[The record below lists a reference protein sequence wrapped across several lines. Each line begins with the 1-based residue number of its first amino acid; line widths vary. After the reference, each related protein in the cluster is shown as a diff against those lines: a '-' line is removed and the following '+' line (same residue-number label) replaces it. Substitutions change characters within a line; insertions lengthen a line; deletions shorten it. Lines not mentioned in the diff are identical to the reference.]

1 VTEHFFG
8 HWRWRDRALLEYGCS
23 FKTVLALKSDV
34 DSGETSMS
42 PNFAH
47 ILAPGRIGSLE
58 LKNRI
63 FMTAMGDNLAEA
75 DGMCGARTRAYY
87 AARARGGA
95 ALLTVGSVSVGYPV
109 GSNCQ
114 WQVGLSGDRHIP
126 SIRGVADV
134 VHEHG
139 AKLALQLHFG
149 GLVAMTDMKEGRPV
163 WCPSIPLPPEPG
175 DVMDGFL
182 LEELA
187 QADFANVK
195 KVDFKVMTAQDAE
208 HLIQMFADAAAR
220 AKEAGADGVELHG
233 GHGYIFSSFIS
244 PASNR
249 RTDEYG
255 GPLENRARLLLDAVK
270 AVRSA
275 VGQDYPVWCKI
286 DQAEF
291 GKTDGITLD
300 DAKALARM
308 LQSAGVDAIT
318 ASSYADQSQ
327 GKYHSGSNIPDKG
340 ELMIPGA
347 ATIKSV
353 LDIPVIAAG
362 RIEPEAA
369 DRYIGEGKFDFVAMG
384 RKLLADPELPRR
396 LMEGRPEDIRPCIY
410 CYACVSQIY
419 FSRNVKCAVNPETA
433 FERERGIV
441 PAAAAKRIVVIGG
454 GPGGMEAARRL
465 TIKGHKV
472 ILLEQSD
479 RLGGTAQFASIAYAP
494 NERILNW
501 LKRQVSELGIEIRFK
516 TQATPELL
524 ETLNPD
530 EVIVATGAIRTMPP
544 IPGANRPNVFSG
556 DDMRRL
562 VLGEN
567 LDTLKGKTGWTTR
580 LAAKAGSLT
589 GVNRSPEMIREAT
602 KAWMPL
608 GRQIVII
615 GGELVGVELAEF
627 LAERGRK
634 VTVIDEAPRLGA
646 GIPIVRRWRA
656 LGDARE
662 LGVVLLA
669 GKRNIAIGDAGVN
682 FADEDGTTHLLPAD
696 HIIVAKGARGDLTL
710 GNQLEAAGFSVHSVG
725 DCNGVGY
732 IEGAIAAAA
741 DVAVAI

>member
-1 VTEHFFG
+1 M
-8 HWRWRDRALLEYGCS
+8 S
-23 FKTVLALKSDV
+23 
-34 DSGETSMS
+34 TS
-42 PNFAH
+42 FAH
-47 ILAPGRIGSLE
+47 ILAPGRIGSLA

-87 AARARGGA
+87 AARAKGGA

-114 WQVGLSGDRHIP
+114 WQVALSGDRHIP
-126 SIRGVADV
+126 SIRGVADA

-163 WCPSIPLPPEPG
+163 WCPSIPLPPKPG

-182 LEELA
+182 LEEIA

-195 KVDFKVMTAQDAE
+195 KIDFKVMTAQDAE

-286 DQAEF
+286 DEEEF
-291 GKTDGITLD
+291 GKPDGITLD
-300 DAKALARM
+300 DAKALAKL
-308 LQSAGVDAIT
+308 LQAAGVDAIT

-327 GKYHSGSNIPDKG
+327 GKYHSGSNIPDKP

-347 ATIKSV
+347 AAIKSV
-353 LDIPVIAAG
+353 LDIPVIASG
-362 RIEPEAA
+362 RIEPEVA

-384 RKLLADPELPRR
+384 RKLLADPDLPRR

-419 FSRNVKCAVNPETA
+419 FSKAVKCAVNPETS
-433 FERERGIV
+433 FERERALL

-479 RLGGTAQFASIAYAP
+479 RLGGTIQFASIAYAP

-501 LKRQVSELGIEIRFK
+501 LKRQVAELGIEVRFK
-516 TQATPELL
+516 TKATPELL
-524 ETLNPD
+524 KTLKPD

-544 IPGANRPNVFSG
+544 IPGSDRANVFSG

-567 LDTLKGKTGWTTR
+567 LDTLKDKTSWTTR
-580 LAAKAGSLT
+580 LAAKAGSLS
-589 GVNRSPEMIREAT
+589 GVTRSPEMIREAT

-608 GRQIVII
+608 GKRIVII

-627 LAERGRK
+627 LAERGRA
-634 VTVIDEAPRLGA
+634 VTVVDDAPRLGA
-646 GIPIVRRWRA
+646 GIYIVRRWRA
-656 LGDARE
+656 LADARE
-662 LGVVLLA
+662 LGVALLP
-669 GKRNIAIGDAGVN
+669 GMRDIAIG
-682 FADEDGTTHLLPAD
+682 EDGVSYTDEGGQTHVLPAD
-696 HIIVAKGARGDLTL
+696 HIIVAKGAHGDLAL
-710 GNQLEAAGFSVHSVG
+710 AEQLEAAGFSVHTVG

-732 IEGAIAAAA
+732 IEGAIASAA

>member
-1 VTEHFFG
+1 MSS
-8 HWRWRDRALLEYGCS
+8 S
-23 FKTVLALKSDV
+23 FSHL
-34 DSGETSMS
+34 M
-42 PNFAH
+42 
-47 ILAPGRIGSLE
+47 APGRIGSME

-63 FMTAMGDNLAEA
+63 FMTAMGDNLAEE

-87 AARARGGA
+87 EARAKGGA

-114 WQVGLSGDRHIP
+114 WQVALSGDRHIP

-134 VHEHG
+134 VHKHG

-163 WCPSIPLPPEPG
+163 WCPSIPLPPKPG
-175 DVMDGFL
+175 DVIDGFL
-182 LEELA
+182 PEELA

-195 KVDFKVMTAQDAE
+195 EVSFKVMTAQDAE

-270 AVRSA
+270 AVRA
-275 VGQDYPVWCKI
+275 QVGQDYPVWCKI
-286 DQAEF
+286 DEEEF
-291 GKTDGITLD
+291 GKEDGIRIE
-300 DAKALARM
+300 DAKKLAVL
-308 LQSAGVDAIT
+308 LQNAGVDAVT

-327 GKYHSGSNIPDKG
+327 GKYHSGSNIPHKP

-347 ATIKSV
+347 ITIKSV
-353 LDIPVIAAG
+353 LDIPVITSG

-369 DRYIGEGKFDFVAMG
+369 NKYIGEGKFDFVAMG
-384 RKLLADPELPRR
+384 RKLLADPELPNK
-396 LMEGRPEDIRPCIY
+396 LKAGKPEDVRPCVY

-419 FSRNVKCAVNPETA
+419 FSKAVKCAVNPETS
-433 FERERGIV
+433 FERERAIAPDTG
-441 PAAAAKRIVVIGG
+441 AKKIVVIGG

-465 TIKGHKV
+465 TLKGHTV
-472 ILLEQSD
+472 TLLEKSD
-479 RLGGTAQFASIAYAP
+479 RLGGTVQFASIAYAP

-501 LKRQVSELGIEIRFK
+501 LKRQVEELKIDVRLK
-516 TQATPELL
+516 TAATPELL
-524 ETLNPD
+524 KSLKPD
-530 EVIVATGAIRTMPP
+530 EIVVATGAIRTMPP
-544 IPGANRPNVFSG
+544 IPGSDRDTVFSG
-556 DDMRRL
+556 DDMRSL

-567 LDTLKGKTGWTTR
+567 LDRLKGKTSWTTR
-580 LAAKAGSLT
+580 MAAKAGSLT
-589 GVNRSPEMIREAT
+589 GVTGNPAMIREAT

-608 GRQIVII
+608 GDKIVVI
-615 GGELVGVELAEF
+615 GGELVGLELAEF

-634 VTVIDEAPRLGA
+634 VTVVDEAPRLGS
-646 GIPIVRRWRA
+646 GIYIVRRWRA
-656 LGDARE
+656 LSEARD
-662 LGVVLLA
+662 LGVVLLP
-669 GKRNIAIGDAGVN
+669 GVSDIAITDAGVTYKD
-682 FADEDGTTHLLPAD
+682 ADGKAQFGAAD
-696 HIIVAKGARGDLTL
+696 NVIVAKGAKGDLSLADTL
-710 GNQLEAAGFSVHSVG
+710 TAAGFKVHTVG

-732 IEGAIAAAA
+732 IEGAIASAA

>member
-1 VTEHFFG
+1 
-8 HWRWRDRALLEYGCS
+8 
-23 FKTVLALKSDV
+23 
-34 DSGETSMS
+34 MS
-42 PNFAH
+42 NNFAH
-47 ILAPGRIGSLE
+47 ILSPGRIGALA

-87 AARARGGA
+87 AARAKGGA

-126 SIRGVADV
+126 SIRGVADA

-163 WCPSIPLPPEPG
+163 WCPSIPLPPKHG

-233 GHGYIFSSFIS
+233 GHGYIFSSFLS
-244 PASNR
+244 PASNF

-255 GPLENRARLLLDAVK
+255 GPLENRARLLLDTVK

-308 LQSAGVDAIT
+308 LQSAGIDAIT
-318 ASSYADQSQ
+318 ASSYADQSE
-327 GKYHSGSNIPDKG
+327 GKYHSGSNIPDKP

-347 ATIKSV
+347 AAIKAV

-384 RKLLADPELPRR
+384 RKLLADPELPKR

-433 FERERGIV
+433 FEREREIV
-441 PAAAAKRIVVIGG
+441 PAAAVKRIVVVGG

-465 TIKGHKV
+465 TLKGHKV
-472 ILLEQSD
+472 TLLEQSD

-501 LKRQVSELGIEIRFK
+501 LKRQVAELDIEVRLK
-516 TQATPELL
+516 SKATPELL
-524 ETLNPD
+524 KALSPD

-544 IPGANRPNVFSG
+544 IPGSDRANVFSG

-567 LDTLKGKTGWTTR
+567 LESLKGKTSWTTR

-589 GVNRSPEMIREAT
+589 GVTSSPDMIREAT

-608 GRQIVII
+608 GKEIVII

-646 GIPIVRRWRA
+646 GIHIVRRWRA
-656 LGDARE
+656 LADARE

-669 GKRNIAIGDAGVN
+669 GKRDIAIGDSGVAY
-682 FADEDGTTHLLPAD
+682 ADEDGSTHLLPAD
-696 HIIVAKGARGDLTL
+696 HIIVAKGAHGDLAL
-710 GNQLEAAGFSVHSVG
+710 ANALEAAGFSVHTVG

>member
-1 VTEHFFG
+1 
-8 HWRWRDRALLEYGCS
+8 
-23 FKTVLALKSDV
+23 
-34 DSGETSMS
+34 MS
-42 PNFAH
+42 
-47 ILAPGRIGSLE
+47 PGRIGSLQ

-87 AARARGGA
+87 AARAKGGA

-114 WQVGLSGDRHIP
+114 WQVALSGDRHIP
-126 SIRGVADV
+126 SIKGVADV

-182 LEELA
+182 PEEIA

-195 KVDFKVMTAQDAE
+195 EVSFKVMTAQDAE

-249 RTDEYG
+249 RDDEYG
-255 GPLENRARLLLDAVK
+255 GPLENRARLLLDTVR
-270 AVRSA
+270 AVRSQ

-286 DQAEF
+286 DEEEF
-291 GKTDGITLD
+291 GKDDGIKIE
-300 DAKALARM
+300 DAKKLAVL
-308 LQSAGVDAIT
+308 LQEAGVDAIT

-327 GKYHSGSNIPDKG
+327 GKYHSGSNIPHKV

-347 ATIKSV
+347 AQIKSV
-353 LDIPVIAAG
+353 LDIPVITSG

-384 RKLLADPELPRR
+384 RKLLADPELPNKIKA
-396 LMEGRPEDIRPCIY
+396 GKPEEVRPCIY

-419 FSRNVKCAVNPETA
+419 FSKAVKCAVNPETS

-441 PAAAAKRIVVIGG
+441 PAEAKKHIVVIGG
-454 GPGGMEAARRL
+454 GPGGMESARRL
-465 TIKGHKV
+465 TLKGHKV
-472 ILLEQSD
+472 TLLEQSD
-479 RLGGTAQFASIAYAP
+479 RLGGTVQFASIAYAP

-501 LKRQVSELGIEIRFK
+501 LKRQVSELGIEVRLK
-516 TQATPELL
+516 TKATPELL
-524 ETLNPD
+524 KALNPD
-530 EVIVATGAIRTMPP
+530 EVVVAVGAVRNMPA
-544 IPGANRPNVFSG
+544 IPGNDRDNVFSG
-556 DDMRRL
+556 DEMRNL

-567 LDTLKGKTGWTTR
+567 LDTLKGKTSWATR
-580 LAAKAGSLT
+580 MAAKAGSLT
-589 GVNRSPEMIREAT
+589 GVTRSPEMIREAS

-608 GRQIVII
+608 GDHIVII
-615 GGELVGVELAEF
+615 GGELVGLELAEF

-634 VTVIDEAPRLGA
+634 VTVVDEAPRLGA
-646 GIPIVRRWRA
+646 GIYIVRRWRA
-656 LGDARE
+656 LAEARD
-662 LGVVLLA
+662 LGVTLLP
-669 GKRNIAIGDAGVN
+669 GMKNIAIGNERVTFDDADGQHHVVE
-682 FADEDGTTHLLPAD
+682 ADNV
-696 HIIVAKGARGDLTL
+696 IVAKGATGNLTL
-710 GNQLEAAGFSVHSVG
+710 ADSLKAAGFKVHTVG

-732 IEGAIAAAA
+732 IEGAIAGAA
-741 DVAVAI
+741 DVAVAIH

>member
-1 VTEHFFG
+1 
-8 HWRWRDRALLEYGCS
+8 
-23 FKTVLALKSDV
+23 
-34 DSGETSMS
+34 MS
-42 PNFAH
+42 
-47 ILAPGRIGSLE
+47 PGRIGSLE

-87 AARARGGA
+87 AARAKGGA

-114 WQVGLSGDRHIP
+114 WQVALSGDRHIP

-163 WCPSIPLPPEPG
+163 WCPSVPLPPKPG
-175 DVMDGFL
+175 DVMDGFMP
-182 LEELA
+182 EEIA

-195 KVDFKVMTAQDAE
+195 DVSFKVMTAQDAE
-208 HLIQMFADAAAR
+208 HLIQMFSDAAAR
-220 AKEAGADGVELHG
+220 AKEAGADGIELHG

-255 GPLENRARLLLDAVK
+255 GPLENRARLLIDALR
-270 AVRSA
+270 ACRA
-275 VGQDYPVWCKI
+275 QVGQDYPIWVKI
-286 DQAEF
+286 DEEEF
-291 GKTDGITLD
+291 GKDDGIKID
-300 DAKALARM
+300 DAKKLALL
-308 LQSAGVDAIT
+308 LQEAGADAIT

-327 GKYHSGSNIPDKG
+327 GKYHSGSNIPHKV

-347 ATIKSV
+347 AAIKSV
-353 LDIPVIAAG
+353 LNIPVITSG

-369 DRYIGEGKFDFVAMG
+369 DKYIGEGKFDFVAMG
-384 RKLLADPELPRR
+384 RKLLADPELPNK
-396 LMEGRPEDIRPCIY
+396 LKAGKPEDVRPCIY

-419 FSRNVKCAVNPETA
+419 FSKNVKCAVNPETA

-441 PAAAAKRIVVIGG
+441 PAGAKKNIIVIGG
-454 GPGGMEAARRL
+454 GPGGMESARRL
-465 TIKGHKV
+465 TLRGHKV
-472 ILLEQSD
+472 TLLEQSD
-479 RLGGTAQFASIAYAP
+479 RLGGTVQFASIAYAP

-501 LKRQVSELGIEIRFK
+501 LKRQVSELGIDVRLK
-516 TQATPELL
+516 TKATPELL
-524 ETLNPD
+524 KSLNPD
-530 EVIVATGAIRTMPP
+530 EVVVAVGAVRTMPP
-544 IPGANRPNVFSG
+544 IPGNDLPHVFSG
-556 DDMRRL
+556 DEMRNL

-567 LDTLKGKTGWTTR
+567 LDSLKGKTSLATR

-589 GVNRSPEMIREAT
+589 GVTRSPEMIREAS

-608 GRQIVII
+608 GDHIVII
-615 GGELVGVELAEF
+615 GGELVGLELAEF

-634 VTVIDEAPRLGA
+634 VTVVDEAPRLGA
-646 GIPIVRRWRA
+646 GIYIVRRWRA
-656 LGDARE
+656 LADARD
-662 LGVVLLA
+662 LGVALLP
-669 GKRNIAIGDAGVN
+669 GMKNIAIGKDRVTFDDGDGQHHMVE
-682 FADEDGTTHLLPAD
+682 ADNV
-696 HIIVAKGARGDLTL
+696 IVAKGAVGNLTL
-710 GNQLEAAGFSVHSVG
+710 ADSLKDAGFTVHTVG

-732 IEGAIAAAA
+732 IEGAIAGAA
-741 DVAVAI
+741 DVAVAIN

>member
-1 VTEHFFG
+1 VST
-8 HWRWRDRALLEYGCS
+8 S
-23 FKTVLALKSDV
+23 FQHL
-34 DSGETSMS
+34 MS
-42 PNFAH
+42 
-47 ILAPGRIGSLE
+47 PGRIGSLQ

-87 AARARGGA
+87 AARAKGGA

-114 WQVGLSGDRHIP
+114 WQVALSGDRHIP
-126 SIRGVADV
+126 SIKGVADV

-182 LEELA
+182 PEEIA

-195 KVDFKVMTAQDAE
+195 EVSFKVMTAQDAE

-249 RTDEYG
+249 RDDEYG
-255 GPLENRARLLLDAVK
+255 GPLENRARLLLDTVR
-270 AVRSA
+270 AVRSQ

-286 DQAEF
+286 DEEEF
-291 GKTDGITLD
+291 GKDDGIKIE
-300 DAKALARM
+300 DAKKLAVL
-308 LQSAGVDAIT
+308 LQEAGVDAIT

-327 GKYHSGSNIPDKG
+327 GKYHSGSNIPHKV

-347 ATIKSV
+347 AQIKSV
-353 LDIPVIAAG
+353 LDIPVITSG

-384 RKLLADPELPRR
+384 RKLLADPELPNKIKA
-396 LMEGRPEDIRPCIY
+396 GKPEEVRPCIY

-419 FSRNVKCAVNPETA
+419 FSKAVKCAVNPETS

-441 PAAAAKRIVVIGG
+441 PAEAKKHIVVIGG
-454 GPGGMEAARRL
+454 GPGGMESARRL
-465 TIKGHKV
+465 TLKGHKV
-472 ILLEQSD
+472 TLLEQSD
-479 RLGGTAQFASIAYAP
+479 RLGGTVQFASIAYAP

-501 LKRQVSELGIEIRFK
+501 LKRQVSELGIEVRLK
-516 TQATPELL
+516 TKATPELL
-524 ETLNPD
+524 KALNPD
-530 EVIVATGAIRTMPP
+530 EVVVAVGAVRNMPA
-544 IPGANRPNVFSG
+544 IPGNDRDNVFSG
-556 DDMRRL
+556 DEMRNL

-567 LDTLKGKTGWTTR
+567 LDTLKGKTSWATR
-580 LAAKAGSLT
+580 MAAKAGSLT
-589 GVNRSPEMIREAT
+589 GVTRSPEMIREAS

-608 GRQIVII
+608 GDHIVII
-615 GGELVGVELAEF
+615 GGELVGLELAEF

-634 VTVIDEAPRLGA
+634 VTVVDEAPRLGA
-646 GIPIVRRWRA
+646 GIYIVRRWRA
-656 LGDARE
+656 LAEARD
-662 LGVVLLA
+662 LGVTLLP
-669 GKRNIAIGDAGVN
+669 GMKNIAIGNERVTFDDADGQHHVVE
-682 FADEDGTTHLLPAD
+682 ADNV
-696 HIIVAKGARGDLTL
+696 IVAKGATGNLTL
-710 GNQLEAAGFSVHSVG
+710 ADSLKAAGFKVHTVG

-732 IEGAIAAAA
+732 IEGAIAGAA
-741 DVAVAI
+741 DVAVAIH

>member
-1 VTEHFFG
+1 
-8 HWRWRDRALLEYGCS
+8 
-23 FKTVLALKSDV
+23 
-34 DSGETSMS
+34 MS
-42 PNFAH
+42 
-47 ILAPGRIGSLE
+47 PGRIGSLQ
-58 LKNRI
+58 LRNRI

-87 AARARGGA
+87 AARAKGGA

-114 WQVGLSGDRHIP
+114 WQVALSGDRHIP

-182 LEELA
+182 PEEIA

-195 KVDFKVMTAQDAE
+195 EVSFKVMTAQDAE

-249 RTDEYG
+249 RDDEYG
-255 GPLENRARLLLDAVK
+255 GPLENRARLLLDTVR
-270 AVRSA
+270 AVRSQ

-286 DQAEF
+286 DEEEF
-291 GKTDGITLD
+291 GKDDGIKIE
-300 DAKALARM
+300 DAKKLAVL
-308 LQSAGVDAIT
+308 LQEAGVDAIT

-327 GKYHSGSNIPDKG
+327 GKYHSGSNIPHKV

-347 ATIKSV
+347 AQIKSV
-353 LDIPVIAAG
+353 LDIPVITSG

-384 RKLLADPELPRR
+384 RKLLADPELPNKIKA
-396 LMEGRPEDIRPCIY
+396 GKPEEVRPCIY

-419 FSRNVKCAVNPETA
+419 FSKAVKCAVNPETS

-441 PAAAAKRIVVIGG
+441 PAEAKKHIVVIGG
-454 GPGGMEAARRL
+454 GPGGMESARRL
-465 TIKGHKV
+465 TLKGHKV
-472 ILLEQSD
+472 TLLEQSD
-479 RLGGTAQFASIAYAP
+479 RLGGTVQFASIAYAP

-501 LKRQVSELGIEIRFK
+501 LKRQVSELGIEVRLK
-516 TQATPELL
+516 TKATPELL
-524 ETLNPD
+524 KALNPD
-530 EVIVATGAIRTMPP
+530 EVVVAVGAVRNMPA
-544 IPGANRPNVFSG
+544 IPGNDRDNVFSG
-556 DDMRRL
+556 DEMRNL

-567 LDTLKGKTGWTTR
+567 LDTLKGKTSWATR
-580 LAAKAGSLT
+580 MAAKAGSLT
-589 GVNRSPEMIREAT
+589 GVTRSPEMIREAS

-608 GRQIVII
+608 GDHIVII
-615 GGELVGVELAEF
+615 GGELVGLELAEF

-634 VTVIDEAPRLGA
+634 VTVVDEAPRLGA
-646 GIPIVRRWRA
+646 GIYIVRRWRA
-656 LGDARE
+656 LAEARD
-662 LGVVLLA
+662 LGVTLLP
-669 GKRNIAIGDAGVN
+669 GMKNIAIGNERVTFDDADGQHHVVE
-682 FADEDGTTHLLPAD
+682 ADNV
-696 HIIVAKGARGDLTL
+696 IVAKGATGNLTL
-710 GNQLEAAGFSVHSVG
+710 ADSLKAAGFKVHTVG

-732 IEGAIAAAA
+732 IEGAIAGAA
-741 DVAVAI
+741 DVAVAIH